1 MLCVP
6 CVNRVPSAC
15 DFVILESE
23 EYELNIRII
32 EIEFPQHPL
41 VKEKPL
47 PLVVVPQ
54 TIPESELNV
63 ALVRASKAEQNLA
76 KSGLECEKLYKKVVG
91 LSTLLKDM

>member
-1 MLCVP
+1 ML

-15 DFVILESE
+15 DSVILESE
-23 EYELNIRII
+23 EYVLNIRII

-41 VKEKPL
+41 VKEKRL
-47 PLVVVPQ
+47 PLVVAPQ

-63 ALVRASKAEQNLA
+63 ALVRASKVEQNLA
-76 KSGLECEKLYKKVVG
+76 ESGLECEKLCKKVVK